1 MKKLFILLPLFT
13 ALVLALSGCTTF
25 NGDGFD
31 EDAMSDQGATSLANS
46 RLSNSPAVGRATL
59 SASVEDGLGILYG
72 VVPNEMVRQQAL
84 QILAGTPG
92 VYEVLDRTRKR

>member
-1 MKKLFILLPLFT
+1 MKKLYILLPLMT
-13 ALVLALSGCTTF
+13 ALLFAFSGCASF

-31 EDAMSDQGATSLANS
+31 DDAMTDRGATSLANS
-46 RLSNSPAVGRATL
+46 RLNNAPGVGSSTL

-84 QILAGTPG
+84 QVLAGTPG

>member
-1 MKKLFILLPLFT
+1 MKKLFILLPLMT
-13 ALVLALSGCTTF
+13 ALLFALSGCASL
-25 NGDGFD
+25 NGDSFD
-31 EDAMSDQGATSLANS
+31 DDAMTDQGATSLANS
-46 RLSNSPAVGRATL
+46 RLNNAPGVSSSTL

-84 QILAGTPG
+84 QVLAGTPG